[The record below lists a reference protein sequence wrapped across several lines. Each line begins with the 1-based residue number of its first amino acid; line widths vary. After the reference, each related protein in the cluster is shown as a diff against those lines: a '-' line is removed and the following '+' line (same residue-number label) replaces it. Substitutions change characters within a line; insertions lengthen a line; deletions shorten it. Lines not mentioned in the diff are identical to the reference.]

1 MEEGKMRQEEIAE
14 NIDKVREN
22 IAQAC
27 ARAGRDPREVTL
39 IAVTKT
45 VSAQTAALAV
55 DAGVRDIGENR
66 VQEYRDKRE
75 KIGREINLHFIGQ
88 LQRNKVKYIVS
99 DVSYIHSL
107 DRLSLAEEIS
117 ARAQKA
123 GRTVNV
129 LVEVGF
135 DRSGERGGVLPDQLH
150 EFVHQL
156 QNYPQLNVC
165 GLMCVAPLG
174 YDEEETRG
182 VFRTMRKMRDAFR
195 EEGLNMPHLSMG
207 MSGDYQI
214 AVEEGATFVRIG
226 TTIFGARN

>member
-1 MEEGKMRQEEIAE
+1 MRQEEIVQ
-14 NIDKVREN
+14 NIEKVREN
-22 IAQAC
+22 IAKAC
-27 ARAGRDPREVTL
+27 RKAGRDPKEVTL

-45 VSAQTAALAV
+45 VSAETAMIAV
-55 DAGVRDIGENR
+55 DAGVCDIGENR
-66 VQEYRDKRE
+66 VQEYRDKRD
-75 KIGREINLHFIGQ
+75 KIQREINLHFIGQ

-135 DRSGERGGVLPDQLH
+135 DHSGERGGVLPEQLH
-150 EFVHQL
+150 EFVYQL
-156 QNYPQLNVC
+156 QEYPNLNVC

-174 YDEEETRG
+174 YDEEKTRG
-182 VFRTMRKMRDAFR
+182 VFRTMRDMRDAFQK
-195 EEGLNMPHLSMG
+195 EGLHMPHLSMG

-226 TTIFGARN
+226 TTIFGARK